1 MSSSDQLF
9 ENFEDAMHVLHG
21 VKFKYAIPLLAAM
34 VKNKVAVASIKKNYT
49 KEVLLITLV
58 VVALIGAVNWNGVSG
73 AAVTTTEA
81 ATSPAWMV
89 ALIAG
94 LAAVTLIMYFFKS
107 E

>member
-1 MSSSDQLF
+1 M
-9 ENFEDAMHVLHG
+9 AV
-21 VKFKYAIPLLAAM
+21 
-34 VKNKVAVASIKKNYT
+34 VKNKIALASNRKNYT

-81 ATSPAWMV
+81 ATSPAWMI

-94 LAAVTLIMYFFKS
+94 LAAVTLIMYLFKS
-107 E
+107 K